1 MPVVRYAVAAL
12 LGLALLVGVM
22 LLVRPLIFSM
32 APERGD
38 QNYPV
43 AAAGD
48 LARGPIVREVLLN
61 HSHGLIG
68 ERPNGQHVAL
78 RLVIA
83 PGPAGNVTVVDA
95 WSSTHHCAVE
105 IHVDRLRDCAGDAWT
120 FQGIPIVA
128 NGPPLQQFSAVVR
141 SGAVVADLTHSQPA
155 G

>member
-1 MPVVRYAVAAL
+1 VPIVRYAIAAL

-43 AAAGD
+43 AAASD

-61 HSHGLIG
+61 RSHGLPG
-68 ERPNGQHVAL
+68 ERPNGQRVVL
-78 RLVIA
+78 RLIVA
-83 PGPAGNVTVVDA
+83 PGLAGDATVVDA
-95 WSSTHHCAVE
+95 WSPTNHCAVE
-105 IHVDRLRDCAGDAWT
+105 IDADRLRDCARDAWT

-128 NGPPLQQFSAVVR
+128 SDPPLQQFSAAVR
-141 SGAVVADLTHSQPA
+141 SGVVVADLTRSRPA
-155 G
+155 S